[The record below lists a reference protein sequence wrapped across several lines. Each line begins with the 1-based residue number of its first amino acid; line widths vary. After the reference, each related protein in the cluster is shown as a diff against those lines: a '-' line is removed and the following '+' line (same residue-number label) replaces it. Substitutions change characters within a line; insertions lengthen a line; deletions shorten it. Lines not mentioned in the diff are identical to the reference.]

1 MPNSTRSPRRRRL
14 SLFVVSTIA
23 AFQNNHPGKS
33 HYTKEHTGIIS
44 RSRLIIAAIL
54 LIIGSAV
61 PALSQSAVPMATN
74 NPYVENFADIANW
87 TNNFASGVGAN
98 RFGSVPVNASGTIPD
113 GVKTTVSSATF
124 STSTS
129 GGVQRGSSQVAPTQ
143 SIVLL
148 STGASPENSTAV
160 AFDVFLNFSGVNA
173 GTLSFNWA
181 SVNNSTG
188 DRKGSLRIY
197 TSTNGTT
204 FTELSAAAVLN
215 FTNNSPTSGSVLSVP
230 LPASFNNSPTA
241 RIRFYYSNGT
251 GGTTGSRP
259 KISIDDLTVTAVP
272 TGGLPSLSI
281 NDVTQNELN
290 SGTSTFTFTV
300 SLSSPAGPSGV
311 TFDIATADGTT
322 NPANAGSDYIAKG
335 EAGRTISSGN
345 SSATFTVTV
354 NGDTVV
360 EANETFFVN
369 VTNIVGATAGDTQGL
384 GTITNDDITITAIY
398 TIQGSGM
405 TSTYTGNAVTT
416 TGVVT
421 GKRSFGATNNGFYI
435 QDPLGDGD
443 LNTSDAI
450 LVFTGSALPT
460 VNVGDFVQ
468 VSGTVSE
475 FKPATTDEPDG
486 VAPPDPK
493 TATELVGPLTIVNLG
508 PGSMPA
514 PLDVTSNN
522 ILDPAALSRS
532 AELEKYEYMRL
543 SVSSLTVSE
552 PTNSFGEFWGVESSR
567 PRPFRAPGIEA
578 GDPVPSA
585 DEPPYAPGAP
595 PFPPRFD
602 GNFERVMIDSGA
614 ALTTGSTRRAQIQV
628 TTGTVVTNIVG
639 ALDYAFDNFHLVL
652 EASSSPG
659 VTGGMS
665 AAVPVPMR
673 ASGEFTIG
681 HANLEN
687 FSSSNVTRLNK
698 ASLYIRNVLRTPDV
712 LGIIE
717 VDTTTSAQQLAAKIN
732 ADAADPGVNYVAY
745 FGETSGTQDIGY
757 LVNAARVQVVG
768 TPQQYHAAT
777 QFTYC
782 GAAPAVLHDRPS
794 FILTANM
801 PRSGGGMVP
810 VTVILNHTK
819 SLIATDSPRPFGT
832 CGTGTEGA
840 RNREKRRLQAEDIA
854 DLIQSHIGENLVVL
868 GDLNA
873 FDFNDGLGD
882 VVGTLRGSPVPPE
895 QVVEP
900 STDRWSYDLTN
911 LVYDVSPDQQ
921 YSLLFEGNAQALDHI
936 LLDSQMLARKTGF
949 AYSRNNADFSDSY
962 AGIAARPERVADHDG
977 PVSYYSF
984 PGDPDNDGVED
995 PNDNCP
1001 NMANPDQADNDNDG
1015 IGDICDPDD
1024 DNDGIADGVDNCP
1037 LVSNP
1042 AQADTDG
1049 DGIGDTCDPDD
1060 DNDGIADNVD
1070 NCPFIANTGQAD
1082 NDHDGI
1088 GDACDP
1094 DDDNDGIADNIDN
1107 CPLIANPDQA
1117 DNDHDGIGD
1126 TCDPDDDND
1135 GIADGADNCPFVANP
1150 GQADNDNDGIGD
1162 TCDPD
1167 DDNDGVADN
1176 VDNCPLIANPGQAD
1190 NDHDGIGDT
1199 CDPDDDND
1207 RVADNVDNCQFI
1219 ANTGQADN
1227 DHDGIGDACDPD
1239 DDNDGIA
1246 DNIDN
1251 CPLIANSDQADN
1263 DHDGIG
1269 DTCDPDD
1276 DNDGVADTADNCPLI
1291 ANPGQADNDHDGIGD
1306 TCDADDDNDG
1316 VADDVDNCPLTA
1328 NPSQADN
1335 DHDGVGDTCDP
1346 DDDNDGVLDL
1356 VDNCPTTAN
1365 PDQADFD
1372 HDGMGDVCDPAT
1384 GPPSNKDQCKDGGW
1398 MRFDVPRRFKNQ
1410 GDCVQ
1415 YVNTGK

>member
-1 MPNSTRSPRRRRL
+1 MLPSFTHGNRSTYARRKFISFAIVVLISTFILYYALPTSQAVSSSIVISQFQIAGDGTQAAADEFVELHNVGATNFDLNGHRLVYRSAAGT
-14 SLFVVSTIA
+14 SDVDIVSWSVSTIIPPGGYYLIAHTTGYNGGVA
-23 AFQNNHPGKS
+23 AERTYSAGS
-33 HYTKEHTGIIS
+33 TGS
-44 RSRLIIAAIL
+44 FAAA
-54 LIIGSAV
+54 GGGF
-61 PALSQSAVPMATN
+61 ALRNGASNTGTIVDSLGYGTATN
-74 NPYVENFADIANW
+74 AFIE
-87 TNNFASGVGAN
+87 GA
-98 RFGSVPVNASGTIPD
+98 V
-113 GVKTTVSSATF
+113 TTVPPSNSSKA
-124 STSTS
+124 
-129 GGVQRGSSQVAPTQ
+129 R
-143 SIVLL
+143 L
-148 STGASPENSTAV
+148 SNGCQDT
-160 AFDVFLNFSGVNA
+160 D
-173 GTLSFNWA
+173 
-181 SVNNSTG
+181 NNST
-188 DRKGSLRIY
+188 DFATLTPSSPRNSASLAVTCGGGGTPTLNINNV
-197 TSTNGTT
+197 TQAETNGGTTT
-204 FTELSAAAVLN
+204 FAFNVTLTSAA
-215 FTNNSPTSGSVLSVP
+215 
-230 LPASFNNSPTA
+230 
-241 RIRFYYSNGT
+241 GT
-251 GGTTGSRP
+251 GG
-259 KISIDDLTVTAVP
+259 V
-272 TGGLPSLSI
+272 
-281 NDVTQNELN
+281 
-290 SGTSTFTFTV
+290 TFTV
-300 SLSSPAGPSGV
+300 N
-311 TFDIATADGTT
+311 TANGTT
-322 NPANAGSDYIAKG
+322 NPANAGSDYVAIVNG
-335 EAGRTISSGN
+335 SGSISAGNTSTTVN
-345 SSATFTVTV
+345 VTV
-354 NGDTVV
+354 NGDTTP
-360 EANETFFVN
+360 ESNETFFVN
-369 VTNIVGATAGDTQGL
+369 LSGITGTTNTSAQGT

-435 QDPLGDGD
+435 QDPNGDGM

-514 PLDVTSNN
+514 PLDVTSYN

-543 SVSSLTVSE
+543 SVNSLTVSE
-552 PTNSFGEFWGVESSR
+552 PTNSFGEFWGVETSR

-585 DEPPYAPGAP
+585 DEPPYAPGP
-595 PFPPRFD
+595 PPLPPRFD
-602 GNFERVMIDSGA
+602 GNFERIMIDSGA
-614 ALTTGSTRRAQIQV
+614 ALTSGSTRRVQVQV

-652 EASSSPG
+652 DAAAAPG
-659 VTGGMS
+659 VSGGIS

-687 FSSSNVTRLNK
+687 FSSSDATRLNK
-698 ASLYIRNVLRTPDV
+698 ASLYVRNVLRTPDV

-768 TPQQYHAAT
+768 TPQQYHVTT

-782 GAAPAVLHDRPS
+782 GNTSTLHDRPS

-810 VTVILNHTK
+810 VTIILNHTK
-819 SLIATDSPRPFGT
+819 SLIATDSPRPYGG

-949 AYSRNNADFSDSY
+949 AYARNNADFSDSF
-962 AGIAARPERVADHDG
+962 AGNAARPERIADHDA

-1001 NMANPDQADNDNDG
+1001 NAANPDQADNDNDG
-1015 IGDICDPDD
+1015 IGDTCDPDD

-1042 AQADTDG
+1042 GQADTDG

-1060 DNDGIADNVD
+1060 DNDGIADGLD
-1070 NCPFIANTGQAD
+1070 NCPFIANPGQAD
-1082 NDHDGI
+1082 NDTDGI
-1088 GDACDP
+1088 GDTCDP
-1094 DDDNDGIADNIDN
+1094 DDDNDGVADGVDN
-1107 CPLIANPDQA
+1107 CPLVSNPGQTDT
-1117 DNDHDGIGD
+1117 DGDGIGD

-1135 GIADGADNCPFVANP
+1135 GIADTADNCPFVANP

-1167 DDNDGVADN
+1167 DDNDGIADG

-1190 NDHDGIGDT
+1190 NDG
-1199 CDPDDDND
+1199 
-1207 RVADNVDNCQFI
+1207 
-1219 ANTGQADN
+1219 
-1227 DHDGIGDACDPD
+1227 
-1239 DDNDGIA
+1239 
-1246 DNIDN
+1246 
-1251 CPLIANSDQADN
+1251 
-1263 DHDGIG
+1263 DGIG

-1276 DNDGVADTADNCPLI
+1276 DNDGVLDGTDNCPFISNSSQADNDGDGIGDACDPDDDNDGVADNVDNCPLL

-1316 VADDVDNCPLTA
+1316 VADNVDNCQFIANPGQADNDLDGIGDTCDPDDDNDGVADNVDNCPLTA
-1328 NPSQADN
+1328 NSSQADN

-1346 DDDNDGVLDL
+1346 DDDNDTVLDL

-1365 PDQADFD
+1365 TDQADFD
-1372 HDGMGDVCDPAT
+1372 HDGIGDACDPAT